1 MYMYGGRGISRDLVQ
16 AHMWLSLAAA
26 NLTPGK
32 DQAASVTN
40 SQMIAGLMNPAQ
52 VVKARELARAWTEM
66 HLTKAD

>member
-1 MYMYGGRGISRDLVQ
+1 
-16 AHMWLSLAAA
+16 MWLSLAAA

-52 VVKARELARAWTEM
+52 VVEARELARAWTEM